1 MYFLTILYKHPFIIF
16 DSNKLLDFES
26 AHAEAS
32 IKVNWLSSACLLANK
47 VKSNESDL

>member
-1 MYFLTILYKHPFIIF
+1 MYFLTPPYNHPFIIC

-32 IKVNWLSSACLLANK
+32 IKVNWLSSACLLASK
-47 VKSNESDL
+47 VKSNENDL